1 MSIGLEDIRRAAA
14 IVAEDLPPTPTVAAP
29 RLSEQTGTKLFL
41 KLESLR
47 HTGSFKERGA
57 LVKLR
62 SLDAA
67 QARQGVIAMS
77 AGNHA
82 QGVAHHATRLGIPA
96 TIVMPAQT
104 PFTKVERTEAYG
116 GRVLLH
122 GDTLSDAETF
132 AHAVAEHDGLT
143 FVHPYDDP
151 LIIAGQGTIGLEMLE
166 AVPDLD
172 TLVIPIGG
180 GGLIAGIAVA
190 AKALKPG
197 IRIIGVEAE
206 LYPSMKRTL
215 ADAPVSCSGATIAEG
230 IAVKSPGLLTR
241 EIIRDLVDDIV
252 LVGEE
257 CLERAIYTLITEQK
271 LVVEGAGAAGVAALL
286 DDPDRFAG
294 QTVGTVICGGNI
306 DARVLASILMRGL
319 VRQRRVVR
327 LRIGLSD
334 APGALAKVAQF
345 LGDAGGN
352 IVEVYHQRLFHNVP
366 VKMADID
373 VVLETRDPAHVD
385 AIIAQLRAA
394 GYPAELMDDV
404 S

>member
-1 MSIGLEDIRRAAA
+1 MTIALDDIRRAAA
-14 IVAEDLPPTPTVAAP
+14 VLAGELPVTPTVAAR
-29 RLSEQTGTKLFL
+29 RLSEQTGTRLFL
-41 KLESLR
+41 KLESLH

-57 LVKLR
+57 LAKLR
-62 SLDAA
+62 SLDEEA
-67 QARQGVIAMS
+67 ARQGVIAMS

-82 QGVAHHATRLGIPA
+82 QGVACHATRLGIPA

-116 GRVLLH
+116 ARVLLH
-122 GDTLSDAETF
+122 GETLSDAEAF
-132 AHAVAEHDGLT
+132 AHDIAARDGLT

-151 LIIAGQGTIGLEMLE
+151 LIIAGQGTVALEMLD
-166 AVPDLD
+166 AVPDLEV
-172 TLVIPIGG
+172 LVVPIGG
-180 GGLIAGIAVA
+180 GGLIAGMATA
-190 AKALKPG
+190 AKALKP
-197 IRIIGVEAE
+197 RIEVIGVEAGM
-206 LYPSMKRTL
+206 YPSMKQTL
-215 ADAPVSCSGATIAEG
+215 AGEPVACSGATIAEG
-230 IAVKSPGLLTR
+230 IAVKAPGRLTR
-241 EIIRDLVDDIV
+241 EIVRDLVDDIV

-257 CLERAIYTLITEQK
+257 CLERAVYTLVTEQK

-286 DDPDRFAG
+286 DDPARFKG
-294 QTVGTVICGGNI
+294 RTVGTVICGGNI

-373 VVLETRDPAHVD
+373 VVLETRDPDHVD
-385 AIIAQLRAA
+385 AIIAKLREA